1 MILPEKEKQFHW
13 RSIISK
19 QSQWPKNVSWPESST
34 TALAKFC
41 VISIKY
47 KHKKFKTYHKNNMT
61 RALVLAILSLNKS
74 TNVYLAASVTDDFL
88 TNFTSENK
96 TSTFINEIK

>member
-1 MILPEKEKQFHW
+1 
-13 RSIISK
+13 
-19 QSQWPKNVSWPESST
+19 
-34 TALAKFC
+34 
-41 VISIKY
+41 
-47 KHKKFKTYHKNNMT
+47 MT